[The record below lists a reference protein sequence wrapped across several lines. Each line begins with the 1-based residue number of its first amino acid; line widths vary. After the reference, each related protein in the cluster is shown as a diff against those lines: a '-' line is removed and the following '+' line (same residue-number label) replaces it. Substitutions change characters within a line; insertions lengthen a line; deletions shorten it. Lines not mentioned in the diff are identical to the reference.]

1 MTKKLIGSYNKKLIS
16 RDKFINKVLK
26 SYKKQL
32 ILLLPEEDYELQ
44 YEDLFEQVK
53 KILIGK

>member
-1 MTKKLIGSYNKKLIS
+1 MKTKFVGSYNKKLIK
-16 RDKFINKVLK
+16 RDAFINKVLK

-32 ILLLPEEDYELQ
+32 ILLLPEEDFELQ

-53 KILIGK
+53 KVLIGK